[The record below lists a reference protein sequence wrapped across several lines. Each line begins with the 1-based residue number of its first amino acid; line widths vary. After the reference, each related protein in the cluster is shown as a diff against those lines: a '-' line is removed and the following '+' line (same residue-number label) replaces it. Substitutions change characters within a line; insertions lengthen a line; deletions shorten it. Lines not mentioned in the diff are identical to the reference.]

1 MRGVRWANACML
13 LRLGSRRAAHQ
24 PSPVALDGHKLS
36 EFRVGELA
44 QLCRLHHGVGEGL
57 FVLGLCEEGKRER
70 EGERGRERERER
82 ESVRFAVTLGAAGQ
96 EYPYQPDGLQPL
108 GHVVHLLGKRADF
121 TIHTGRKTRRR
132 RRAARRVTRSPQSL
146 GWASFAPRRTCDCC
160 TSPPGRHKQTCL
172 LWFL

>member
-1 MRGVRWANACML
+1 ML

-70 EGERGRERERER
+70 EKREICRNFGRGRVCR
-82 ESVRFAVTLGAAGQ
+82 SIPTSPMACSHSATLSTSLGNVLILPYIPAARM
-96 EYPYQPDGLQPL
+96 
-108 GHVVHLLGKRADF
+108 GHVEGAQ
-121 TIHTGRKTRRR
+121 
-132 RRAARRVTRSPQSL
+132 RVE
-146 GWASFAPRRTCDCC
+146 
-160 TSPPGRHKQTCL
+160 
-172 LWFL
+172 

>member
-1 MRGVRWANACML
+1 MR

-44 QLCRLHHGVGEGL
+44 QLCRLHHGVSEGL
-57 FVLGLCEEGKRER
+57 FVLGLCEEG
-70 EGERGRERERER
+70 ERERESEGERKR

-121 TIHTGRKTRRR
+121 TIHTGRKTPRR
-132 RRAARRVTRSPQSL
+132 RRAARRVTRE
-146 GWASFAPRRTCDCC
+146 A
-160 TSPPGRHKQTCL
+160 
-172 LWFL
+172 

>member
-1 MRGVRWANACML
+1 MPAPPRRRRRPVCIGAVRGR
-13 LRLGSRRAAHQ
+13 
-24 PSPVALDGHKLS
+24 
-36 EFRVGELA
+36 
-44 QLCRLHHGVGEGL
+44 
-57 FVLGLCEEGKRER
+57 EERER

-121 TIHTGRKTRRR
+121 TIHTGRKTPRR
-132 RRAARRVTRSPQSL
+132 RRAARRVTRSPRSL

-160 TSPPGRHKQTCL
+160 SFLSWKAAEGTNKLACFGSFETTSSFTCHET
-172 LWFL
+172 WTAT